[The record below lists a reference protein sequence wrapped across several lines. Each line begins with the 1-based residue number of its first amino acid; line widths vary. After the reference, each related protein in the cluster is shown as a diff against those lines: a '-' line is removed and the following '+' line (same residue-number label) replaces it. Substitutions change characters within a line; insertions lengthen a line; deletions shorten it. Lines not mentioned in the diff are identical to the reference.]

1 MGGDG
6 VGPVVQQL
14 NQFSHHGAACTEV
27 MEGGIRPILSIF
39 AGSHF
44 QVASL
49 TQTIR
54 LITVYFTEGGGCTA
68 HHLGGIH
75 EVVASKSV
83 T

>member
-27 MEGGIRPILSIF
+27 MEGGIRPILSLF

-54 LITVYFTEGGGCTA
+54 LISNAILCIAGRGDEVIPCTV
-68 HHLGGIH
+68 
-75 EVVASKSV
+75 
-83 T
+83 